1 LGREIIYKFLRDVN
15 MNRKR
20 LTLRKAASQRRE
32 IPEDFKYNK
41 KKLKHLKHILH
52 NVNVALGTLVSAHN
66 EFSRVKGPDI
76 SPDGL
81 LGGLGYVLPVKDIKE
96 SLNESIKSLSDV
108 ADSLADELTNPHWSA
123 EDDSEVK
130 KLIKEKEEVE
140 EKAEEVQDE
149 DSAPGDDESESEPTE
164 DENEDEPVEPQN
176 KVPHEP
182 PKDTSVTP
190 EDVVTSKEFQKT
202 ASNDAFAKL
211 VKESLVRF
219 SSIGKKA

>member
-1 LGREIIYKFLRDVN
+1 

-32 IPEDFKYNK
+32 IPEDYKYNK

-66 EFSRVKGPDI
+66 EFSRVKGPDL

-81 LGGLGYVLPVKDIKE
+81 LGGIGYVLPIKDIKA
-96 SLNESIKSLSDV
+96 SLNESIKSLSEM

-130 KLIKEKEEVE
+130 KLIKEKENVE

-149 DSAPGDDESESEPTE
+149 DNAPEDDEPEEEPS
-164 DENEDEPVEPQN
+164 EDEPVEEKN
-176 KVPHEP
+176 KVPTEP
-182 PKDTSVTP
+182 PKDNSVTP